1 MRLSRSADGNLC
13 MAHFS
18 THRLIFSKNFLQ
30 RKASSKVID
39 YFKYTFLYCCDLGLN
54 IQAADF

>member
-1 MRLSRSADGNLC
+1 